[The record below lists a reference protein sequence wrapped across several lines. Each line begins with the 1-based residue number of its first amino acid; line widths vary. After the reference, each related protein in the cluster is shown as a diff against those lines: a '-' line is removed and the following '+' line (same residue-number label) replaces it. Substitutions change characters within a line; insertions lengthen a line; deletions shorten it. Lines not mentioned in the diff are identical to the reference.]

1 MRFVMSSSIQKQ
13 LDDLYQLVILGQFN
27 KALDSVNKVS
37 KTKDLSKEDQ
47 IDCLLLRSEI
57 ENYLGNY
64 RESLQLAETA
74 LKESQAL
81 NNDKLTIKSLYWI
94 SVGFYIFGDIKKSL
108 GLSES
113 SLKLMTEKNLLSDSS
128 LEKYKILLIGVKGF
142 IYSNS
147 GNYKIGLDLLK
158 QTIEIAK
165 NTKYKHLLAFFT
177 THYGLYTIFSGDIEE
192 GEKILKQALKIAK
205 DLGNKREI
213 ALAIMRMGVLKTNEL
228 KHKEAL
234 KLYLE
239 SIKMMEEAG
248 STYLHFGTYMNIG
261 MTYTSLFQ
269 FDNAIK
275 YLKKA
280 LTYESGFDFM
290 IYTNLAQVYYWKNDL
305 DLSLEYYLGALKKST
320 EINDRR
326 YHPIILYSLVNIYV
340 QQRQFK
346 EAQQYLDQLE
356 KIRDEEN
363 LKQYEELH
371 IFASM
376 QFYKAST
383 NIPDW
388 SKAVVF
394 AEKLV
399 SGGDDYAEWRVDAL
413 YSILEI
419 RLRELQINA
428 NKESLTYVSKQIDEV
443 FREAEE
449 KHQYNMIVNLY
460 RLKAQLA
467 LVELD
472 VKKAVEMLITARTIA
487 DEKDLELLVKDI
499 TDEQKKLEEQISMW
513 TKFQEQ
519 NLPIV
524 DTLKQISLENTAQEI
539 VKDTVVEVRD
549 EDSGKTI
556 EYRKLFALKI

>member
-1 MRFVMSSSIQKQ
+1 MSSSIQKQ